1 MTNFIQPI
9 WTLKASD
16 GATQNPQYQR
26 LPRTQASQN
35 SKAYGRDEAITFQ
48 YKTMYPESKPHRVNY
63 SNVRPTTVT
72 PALNTLT
79 GNHLRAVT
87 MGNDPRADNTK
98 SKPISFN
105 IIKEFEEQKERT
117 LGFGDYTT
125 KLYGEKES
133 FIDVSKNNIDIEFST
148 IETQT
153 ITGIYD
159 SRGMSGKMQLE
170 INGPKSMMNTVKYM
184 ETGFFTTNLLIDK
197 EWPTGTY
204 KISGIING
212 EKFGSVEF
220 TIKNFSRLKSSKKIS
235 VDLSRLSFE

>member
-35 SKAYGRDEAITFQ
+35 SKAYGRDEAVTFQ

-98 SKPISFN
+98 STPYDMANMRIQETFFSN
-105 IIKEFEEQKERT
+105 PSGAIIAAAA
-117 LGFGDYTT
+117 LIGFAVVIG
-125 KLYGEKES
+125 
-133 FIDVSKNNIDIEFST
+133 
-148 IETQT
+148 
-153 ITGIYD
+153 
-159 SRGMSGKMQLE
+159 SRSG
-170 INGPKSMMNTVKYM
+170 
-184 ETGFFTTNLLIDK
+184 
-197 EWPTGTY
+197 
-204 KISGIING
+204 
-212 EKFGSVEF
+212 
-220 TIKNFSRLKSSKKIS
+220 
-235 VDLSRLSFE
+235 